1 MTSEGTPVFRLL
13 GPLEICVGD
22 RPVRLGG
29 VRQRSLLALLLL
41 RPNEVV
47 SRDRLID
54 ELWRDHAPE
63 SAANALAALV
73 ARLRRVLPPDTLVT
87 RSGGYEARVELEAVD
102 LFRFERLHEEG
113 RRALAAGEPAAA
125 AEQLRAALSLWR
137 GPPLADLAYE
147 PFAGPVILRLDELRL
162 AVLELRLDADLEL
175 GRHGELAGELQSL
188 VREHPL
194 RERFRAQLML
204 ALYASGRQAEALEAY
219 RDARAFLLGEL
230 GVDPSPA
237 LQELHQAILRH
248 DESIQP
254 RAEVASETGGPS
266 LAADVAASRERHPVT
281 VLAAA
286 AGGSSSDARL
296 APDEA
301 RALLGE
307 CVTMMRVAVEELGGT
322 VVDVD
327 GERVRASFGVPVA
340 HGDDPERA
348 ALAAL
353 RILDTVAAYARDV
366 EAAWGVEGFTVSVGI
381 ESGWTHDEAAA
392 AAVHAEAERLR
403 SGAAPGTALL
413 GAAAAQRLGR
423 RMVVEPAG
431 DAWRLVAPPDTPTTS
446 ARSLGRQEEL
456 ARLAA
461 ELDHVVAG
469 RGRIVAVTGLPG
481 IGKSRLVADLR
492 ALAAG
497 RATWL
502 AGHCLSYG
510 GLTPQPFTEIL
521 LSWLAAETGTPEIA
535 LRTRARARLGA
546 LLGDELDDVLAPLG
560 RLLGLQREPTGAT
573 LEQVAAAYIRWLEAL
588 AAEGPLVV
596 VLEDAHWADPPTRD
610 LAEAVFAL
618 TDRAGVGVV
627 LTEEPGD
634 AAGSPGLRLRALE
647 AFPHRT
653 AELALGPLPDETA
666 SELLAGLVGD
676 DVDTGEREGL
686 VREAEGNPLYLEE
699 LARALVDGSLEARGR
714 TWTISLRSP
723 ELLPPTLENL
733 LVARIDRLAAGPRGL
748 AQTAAAL
755 GRTFP
760 VPVLTHLA
768 GESAADDLAALFRT
782 EIVRE
787 VRRHPDFE
795 CAFTH
800 GLLQQAA
807 LATLTPVA
815 RRDLYARVAAAFEEV
830 YGASLDDHRE
840 RLAHYHAQSG
850 NLPRAL
856 EYAERARGRA

>member
-1 MTSEGTPVFRLL
+1 MFRLL
-13 GPLEICVGD
+13 GPLEIRVGD

-47 SRDRLID
+47 SRDRLIE
-54 ELWRDHAPE
+54 ELWHDHAPE

-87 RSGGYEARVELEAVD
+87 RSGGYEAQVELEAID

-147 PFAGPVILRLDELRL
+147 PFAGPVLLRLEELRL
-162 AVLELRLDADLEL
+162 AVLELRVDSDLAI
-175 GRHGELAGELQSL
+175 GRHGELVGELQSL
-188 VREHPL
+188 VLEHPL

-219 RDARAFLLGEL
+219 RDAHAFLTGEL

-254 RAEVASETGGPS
+254 REGAASETGGPPRADD
-266 LAADVAASRERHPVT
+266 AAPSWERHPVT

-322 VVDVD
+322 VVDSVD
-327 GERVRASFGVPVA
+327 GESVRASFGLPVA

-353 RILDTVAAYARDV
+353 RILDMVAAYARDV
-366 EAAWGVEGFTVSVGI
+366 EAAWGIAGFTVSVGI
-381 ESGWTHDEAAA
+381 ESGWTDDEAAA
-392 AAVHAEAERLR
+392 EVHAEAERLR

-413 GAAAAQRLGR
+413 GTAAARRLGR

-431 DAWRLVAPPDTPTTS
+431 DAWRLVAPPPDTPTT
-446 ARSLGRQEEL
+446 AAPSLGRQEEL

-461 ELDHVVAG
+461 ELDHTVSG
-469 RGRIVAVTGLPG
+469 RGRIVALTGPPG

-502 AGHCLSYG
+502 EGHCLSYG

-521 LSWLAAETGTPEIA
+521 LSWLAAEVGTPEIA

-560 RLLGLQREPTGAT
+560 RLLGLQREQVGVTA
-573 LEQVAAAYIRWLEAL
+573 ERVAAAYVRWLEAL

-634 AAGSPGLRLRALE
+634 AAGTPGLRLRALE

-653 AELALGPLPDETA
+653 AEVALGPLPDDAA
-666 SELLAGLVGD
+666 SELLADMVGD
-676 DVDTGEREGL
+676 DLEAGELEGL

-699 LARALVDGSLEARGR
+699 LARALVEGSLEARGR

-733 LVARIDRLAAGPRGL
+733 LVARIDRLAAGPRAL

-768 GESAADDLAALFRT
+768 GESADDDLAALFRT

-795 CAFTH
+795 CTFTH

-815 RRDLYARVAAAFEEV
+815 RRDRYARVAAGFEEV

-856 EYAERARGRA
+856 EYAERARRRG

>member
-1 MTSEGTPVFRLL
+1 MFRLL

-54 ELWRDHAPE
+54 ELWRDHAPD

-87 RSGGYEARVELEAVD
+87 RSGGYEAQVELEAVD

-147 PFAGPVILRLDELRL
+147 PFAGPVILRLEELRL
-162 AVLELRLDADLEL
+162 AVLELRLDADLAL
-175 GRHGELAGELQSL
+175 GRHGELVGELQSL
-188 VREHPL
+188 VLEHPL

-219 RDARAFLLGEL
+219 RDARTFLLGEL
-230 GVDPSPA
+230 GVDPGHA

-254 RAEVASETGGPS
+254 REEAVRDGGGPS
-266 LAADVAASRERHPVT
+266 RADDAAPPWERHPVT

-286 AGGSSSDARL
+286 AAGGSILDARL

-301 RALLGE
+301 HALRGE
-307 CVTMMRVAVEELGGT
+307 CVTIMRVAVEELGGI
-322 VVDVD
+322 VD
-327 GERVRASFGVPVA
+327 GADGESVRASFGVPVA
-340 HGDDPERA
+340 HRDDPQRA

-353 RILDTVAAYARDV
+353 RILDRVAAYARDV
-366 EAAWGVEGFTVSVGI
+366 EAAWGIEGFTVSVGI
-381 ESGWTHDEAAA
+381 ESGWTEDGAA

-413 GAAAAQRLGR
+413 GAAAARRLR
-423 RMVVEPAG
+423 RLMVVEPAG
-431 DAWRLVAPPDTPTTS
+431 DGWRLVAPPDTPTTS

-461 ELDHVVAG
+461 ELDHVASG

-497 RATWL
+497 RVTWL
-502 AGHCLSYG
+502 EGHCLSYG

-521 LSWLAAETGTPEIA
+521 LSWLAAEVGTPEIA

-560 RLLGLQREPTGAT
+560 RLLGLQREPIGAT

-588 AAEGPLVV
+588 AEEGPLVV

-634 AAGSPGLRLRALE
+634 AAGSPGLRRRALE
-647 AFPHRT
+647 VFPHRT
-653 AELALGPLPDETA
+653 AELALGPLPDDAA

-676 DVDTGEREGL
+676 EVDTGEREGL

-699 LARALVDGSLEARGR
+699 LRRALVDGSLEARDR

-733 LVARIDRLAAGPRGL
+733 LVARIDRLAAGPRSL

-760 VPVLTHLA
+760 VPVLSHLA
-768 GESAADDLAALFRT
+768 GESAADDLAALYRT

-787 VRRHPDFE
+787 VRRYPELE
-795 CAFTH
+795 CTFTH

-815 RRDLYARVAAAFEEV
+815 RRGLYARVAAAFEEV
-830 YGASLDDHRE
+830 YGASLDDHHE

-850 NLPRAL
+850 NLPRAI
-856 EYAERARGRA
+856 EYAERARGRP